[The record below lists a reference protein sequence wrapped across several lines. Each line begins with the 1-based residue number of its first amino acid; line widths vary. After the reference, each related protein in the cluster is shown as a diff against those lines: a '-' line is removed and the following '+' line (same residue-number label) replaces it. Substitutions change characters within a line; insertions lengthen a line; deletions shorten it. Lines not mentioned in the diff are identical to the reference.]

1 MIQSTMIL
9 IKDSHVI
16 NEGKIQ
22 EASVL
27 LSNGLIEKI
36 YFKGEK
42 IPSEILNS
50 AEIIEASGKYLM
62 PGVID
67 DQVHFRDPGLT
78 YKGDFESE
86 SRAALAGGTTYV
98 MDMPNTNPRVLTR
111 ELLLEKKANLE
122 KKSLIPFS
130 LYMGTSNNNIEEVL
144 KVTAEDA
151 CGVKI
156 FLGSS
161 TGDMLVDDKSALEKI
176 FKEVKLRIAVHCEDD
191 GIILEN
197 FKKALEKY
205 GDDIPVTAHPEI
217 RSTDA
222 CYASSSM
229 AVALAKKHGTKLH
242 VLHLTT
248 AREMELFESPTL
260 SDFSWAEKEKYI
272 KEKQIT
278 SEVCVHHL
286 WFSDEDYEKL
296 GSKIKCNP
304 AIKTKTDRDALR
316 KALVGD
322 SIDVIATD
330 HAPHTWSEKSN
341 PYTSCPSGVPLVQH
355 SLVMMLELY
364 HQGIISLEKIVEK
377 MCHNPAL
384 IFGLKNRGFIRESYR
399 ADLVLVNL
407 NSPWTI
413 SKENLLYKCG
423 WSPLE
428 GLELKSRI
436 EKIFLGGILKDPHDF
451 ITKS

>member
-1 MIQSTMIL
+1 MKEKLRTLIL
-9 IKDSHVI
+9 KPKII
-16 NEGKIQ
+16 NEVSLY

-27 LSNGLIEKI
+27 IKDEHIEKI
-36 YFKGEK
+36 YKSGEN
-42 IPSEILNS
+42 IPPDILDSSEI
-50 AEIIEASGKYLM
+50 IDASGKYLM

-111 ELLLEKKANLE
+111 DLLLEKKNSLA
-122 KKSLIPFS
+122 KKSLVAFS

-161 TGDMLVDDKSALEKI
+161 TGDMLVNNKSTLEKL

-191 GIILEN
+191 EIILEN
-197 FKKALEKY
+197 LKKAQEKY
-205 GDDIPVTAHPEI
+205 GDNIPISAHPGI
-217 RSTDA
+217 RSVEA

-229 AVALAKKHGTKLH
+229 AVDLAKRCGTKLH

-248 AREMELFESPTL
+248 AKEMNLFEKPNSSLFQDWL
-260 SDFSWAEKEKYI
+260 SKENYI
-272 KEKQIT
+272 KNKQVT
-278 SEVCVHHL
+278 NEVCVHHL
-286 WFSDEDYEKL
+286 WFSDEDYERL
-296 GSKIKCNP
+296 GAKIKCNP
-304 AIKTKTDRDALR
+304 AIKSKKDRDALR
-316 KALVGD
+316 KALVED
-322 SIDVIATD
+322 RVDVVATD
-330 HAPHTWSEKSN
+330 HAPHSWKEKQN
-341 PYTSCPSGVPLVQH
+341 PYLNCPSGIPLVQH
-355 SLVMMLELY
+355 SLLMMLELY

-384 IFGLKNRGFIRESYR
+384 IFGLKDRGFIREGYR
-399 ADLVLVNL
+399 ADLVLVDL
-407 NSPWTI
+407 DSPWVV
-413 SKENLLYKCG
+413 SKENILYKCG

-428 GLELKSRI
+428 GYEFKS
-436 EKIFLGGILKDPHDF
+436 KIDKVFQST
-451 ITKS
+451 ITSP